1 MDQTRTSLDRTTS
14 GRRIAP
20 PPRGRPSPPLRRR
33 FVHRDGAG
41 VHGER
46 PTAIAIAVAV
56 AVLLAA
62 CGGDGSD
69 AARSPGDASVLF
81 DGPARR
87 LLPHEAGRT
96 ASFRAV
102 ATTAGETTTGTFATR
117 VLTDDGTSFV
127 VEQRSEDGAWT
138 RLHARDD
145 GEEIRAEAFEDAEA
159 GLRPLAPPAVL
170 VRTPVVAGQTIRG
183 GFHRSLAVVLHT
195 GDGDVRREV
204 PFEGTSE
211 RTALGFDEAPVEGRV
226 YPGAIRFGVV
236 ANGRASVPTPVGTIS
251 LSLEVTG
258 EETLAP
264 DVGLVR
270 EEIDLVLRA
279 GGGSASA
286 HVATVRVDGP

>member
-14 GRRIAP
+14 GRRTA
-20 PPRGRPSPPLRRR
+20 PPLRRR
-33 FVHRDGAG
+33 FVHREGTG
-41 VHGER
+41 VRGER
-46 PTAIAIAVAV
+46 PIAIAIAV

-170 VRTPVVAGQTIRG
+170 VRTPVVAGQ
-183 GFHRSLAVVLHT
+183 
-195 GDGDVRREV
+195 
-204 PFEGTSE
+204 
-211 RTALGFDEAPVEGRV
+211 
-226 YPGAIRFGVV
+226 
-236 ANGRASVPTPVGTIS
+236 
-251 LSLEVTG
+251 
-258 EETLAP
+258 
-264 DVGLVR
+264 
-270 EEIDLVLRA
+270 
-279 GGGSASA
+279 
-286 HVATVRVDGP
+286 